1 MTGTDIRE
9 IIAEEK
15 QVQRHKEALGSLVRR
30 RSKLLRESLEERIR
44 RAQDH
49 GDWSHLSQKECA
61 AQHRDE
67 KLYLKSQ
74 VRRLCREQTR
84 TEGKLAELRLAKRRA
99 QRIRAGELVP
109 ERKQLAA

>member
-15 QVQRHKEALGSLVRR
+15 QVQRHKEALDSLVHM

-49 GDWSHLSQKECA
+49 GYWSHLSQKERA
-61 AQHRDE
+61 EYHQEE
-67 KLYLKSQ
+67 KIYLESQ
-74 VRRLCREQTR
+74 VDRLRQEQAR
-84 TEGKLAELRLAKRRA
+84 TKEKLAELKRARA
-99 QRIRAGELVP
+99 QAELIRAAEVASQ
-109 ERKQLAA
+109 RKRH